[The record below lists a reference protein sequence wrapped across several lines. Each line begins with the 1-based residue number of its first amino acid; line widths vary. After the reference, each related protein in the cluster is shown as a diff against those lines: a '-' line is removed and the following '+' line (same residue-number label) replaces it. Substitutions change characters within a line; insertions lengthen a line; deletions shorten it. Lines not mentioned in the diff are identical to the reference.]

1 MTQVLSLGLDGA
13 AWHKIDRMIA
23 NGKLPNME
31 RLVNEGTRAPLRSVN
46 PPVTCPAWR
55 CSTSGKDPG
64 KTGVYWWLNLD
75 RETGEF
81 RSPDAKSFE
90 TADIW
95 DYLSEDGKRCAVLN
109 VPLTYPPTPVNG
121 LMVSGFGA
129 PFEMSTESEPLTHPP
144 AFEDRLRE
152 EYDWRIGV
160 DDITGPDGPERA
172 YELIRSRFEL
182 LKDVL
187 EEDEYDY
194 VHLTLFYINMLQ
206 HKYGDGPET
215 EFGWQLIDEYLGE
228 VYDPDRLT
236 VIYSDHGHTNI
247 EHTFMINTWLEEEG
261 YLETESET
269 SDALYGN
276 LYELLI
282 STGVSPRRIAE
293 TARTIL
299 PEELYDRIVPTNFS
313 SAELMDRIDWDRS
326 TAVATSQGPLYINRD
341 RVDDYEAV
349 RTTLREELESLRFGT
364 EPVLEDVHPAED
376 VYSPE
381 YRDRAPDLLLVAS
394 DGWEIYGGLT
404 PSVFESQNTSWTSG
418 NHPEGIVLFAGDGVG
433 DRTLDERSIL
443 DVMPTVLRYLG
454 SPIPT
459 DVEGTS
465 IEEAFEEGLEPIE
478 RREPITRTR
487 SADAERPD
495 GDELEEHLE
504 ELGYLE

>member
-13 AWHKIDRMIA
+13 AWHKIDRMIE
-23 NGKLPNME
+23 NGKLPNLE
-31 RLVNEGTRAPLRSVN
+31 RLVGEGARAPLRSVN

-64 KTGVYWWLNLD
+64 KLGVYWWLNLD

-81 RSPDAKSFE
+81 SSPDAGSFD
-90 TADIW
+90 TADVW
-95 DYLSEDGKRCAVLN
+95 DYLSADGRRCAVLN
-109 VPLTYPPTPVNG
+109 VPLTYPPTPVEG

-129 PFEMSTESEPLTHPP
+129 PFDVSTEDAPLTHPP
-144 AFEDRLRE
+144 EFEERLRE

-160 DDITGPDGPERA
+160 EDITGPDGPERA

-182 LKDVL
+182 LQDVL
-187 EEDEYDY
+187 AEGEYDY

-247 EHTFMINTWLEEEG
+247 DRTFMINTWLAEEG
-261 YLETESET
+261 YLETESEG
-269 SDALYGN
+269 SDAIYEN
-276 LYELLI
+276 LYEFLVAR
-282 STGVSPRRIAE
+282 GVSPRRLAE
-293 TARTIL
+293 AARALL
-299 PEELYDRIVPTNFS
+299 PEEVYDRIAPTNFS
-313 SAELMDRIDWDRS
+313 SAELMDRIDWERS
-326 TAVATSQGPLYINRD
+326 TAVATSQGPLYVNRD

-349 RTTLREELESLRFGT
+349 RETLREELSSLRYEG
-364 EPVLEDVHPAED
+364 EPVVEDVRRAEEI
-376 VYSPE
+376 YSP
-381 YRDRAPDLLLVAS
+381 DRREAAPDLLLVAS
-394 DGWEIYGGLT
+394 DGWEIYGGLA

-418 NHPEGIVLFAGDGVG
+418 NHPEGMVLLAGDGVAG
-433 DRTLDERSIL
+433 GSLDERSIL
-443 DVMPTVLRYLG
+443 DVMPTVLQYLG

-459 DVEGTS
+459 DVEGEV
-465 IEEAFEEGLEPIE
+465 IGEAFEGDLGPVE
-478 RREPITRTR
+478 RREPIEPTRTPGGNR
-487 SADAERPD
+487 H
-495 GDELEEHLE
+495 DEDDLEDRLE